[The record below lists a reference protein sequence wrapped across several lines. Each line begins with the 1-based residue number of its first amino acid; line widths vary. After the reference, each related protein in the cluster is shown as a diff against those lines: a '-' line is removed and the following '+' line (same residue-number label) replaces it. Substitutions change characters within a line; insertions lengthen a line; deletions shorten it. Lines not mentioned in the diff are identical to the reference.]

1 MRRSFLSEAAGE
13 EEGAIDLTPMLDV
26 VFIMLIFFIVT
37 TSFIKE
43 SGIEI
48 VRPTNNQSEAPP
60 NPTSPIVI
68 RISDTGDVSIGPSL
82 IEVAQVEAR
91 VSAALSKKPK
101 ASVIVQTSESA
112 YTGIVIGV
120 VDAVKKAGVDQ
131 VTVTKKA
138 K

>member
-1 MRRSFLSEAAGE
+1 MSRKHRHVIEDE
-13 EEGAIDLTPMLDV
+13 TEVDMTPMLDI

-48 VRPTNNQSEAPP
+48 VRPNDNQSEAPP

-68 RISDTGDVSIGPSL
+68 RIDDSNTVSIGPSI

-101 ASVIVQTSESA
+101 AAVIVQTAEA
-112 YTGIVIGV
+112 ATTGVVVGV
-120 VDAVKKAGVDQ
+120 VDAIKKAGIAQ
-131 VTVTKKA
+131 VTVTKMA
-138 K
+138 KKR

>member
-1 MRRSFLSEAAGE
+1 MSRKHRHVIEDE
-13 EEGAIDLTPMLDV
+13 TEVDMTPMLDI

-43 SGIEI
+43 NGIEI
-48 VRPTNNQSEAPP
+48 VRPTNNQSDAPP

-101 ASVIVQTSESA
+101 AAVIVQTA
-112 YTGIVIGV
+112 GAARTGIVVGV
-120 VDAVKKAGVDQ
+120 VDAVKKAGISQ
-131 VTVTKKA
+131 VTVVKLEA